1 MIPARSMRKP
11 VASAPA
17 VAKRVV
23 AKCFSLQRRSLVL
36 DDVRLPARAEGTIK
50 VLDLGLAK
58 AMAAPSFVN
67 ALPTD
72 SSQGSEHSLDGRHD
86 KSRILSRN
94 RMSRIV
100 RHHEGAMRRCQDP
113 FAQNPQSIT

>member
-58 AMAAPSFVN
+58 AMDCAV
-67 ALPTD
+67 D
-72 SSQGSEHSLDGRHD
+72 RY
-86 KSRILSRN
+86 
-94 RMSRIV
+94 
-100 RHHEGAMRRCQDP
+100 
-113 FAQNPQSIT
+113 